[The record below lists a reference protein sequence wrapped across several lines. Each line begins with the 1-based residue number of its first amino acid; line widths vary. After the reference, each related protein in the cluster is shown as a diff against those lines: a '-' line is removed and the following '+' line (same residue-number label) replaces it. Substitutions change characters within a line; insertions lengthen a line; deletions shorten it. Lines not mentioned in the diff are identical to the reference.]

1 MTDTRMIIALKILQG
16 CPKTLHMLKFRRE
29 QQVLGRACAIEH
41 RTSNHMEKKNREEIR
56 NEKVCVNNGQL
67 DCNATTVGALKPPGS
82 MLWFLHWE
90 IWTELNLILSYANVT
105 IVGVA
110 QARY

>member
-1 MTDTRMIIALKILQG
+1 MTDTRMIIALKLVQG
-16 CPKTLHMLKFRRE
+16 CPKTMHKLKFWRE

-41 RTSNHMEKKNREEIR
+41 RTSNHTEKKREEIR
-56 NEKVCVNNGQL
+56 NKKVCVNNGHL
-67 DCNATTVGALKPPGS
+67 ACNATTVGACKPPGP

-90 IWTELNLILSYANVT
+90 IWTELNLILSYANVIT
-105 IVGVA
+105 VGAA